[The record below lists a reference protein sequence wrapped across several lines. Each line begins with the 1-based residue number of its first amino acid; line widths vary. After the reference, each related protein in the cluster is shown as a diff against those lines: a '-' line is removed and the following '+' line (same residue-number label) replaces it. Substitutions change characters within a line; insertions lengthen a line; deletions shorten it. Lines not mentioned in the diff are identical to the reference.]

1 MDDVEERIRELEGIV
16 ADLRVS
22 DAERRVVLNHLLT
35 EVDNLTRAIEHL
47 TSTINRGKG
56 ALWVLLGV
64 GAAVGSGVHWLAD
77 LIVGSHH

>member
-1 MDDVEERIRELEGIV
+1 VDDVEQRIRELENIV
-16 ADLRVS
+16 SDLRVN
-22 DAERRVVLNHLLT
+22 DAERRVVLTHLLT
-35 EVDNLTRAIEHL
+35 EVDNLTKAIEHL

-77 LIVGSHH
+77 MLVGVHK